1 MATPTRSIPLLE
13 SLAAWAA
20 SLRTQDVPTRVR
32 DKLRL
37 QIASAVSAAASSP
50 WHGPSHAVLRSL
62 TASGN
67 RMVFATGDR
76 RSPEDAAF
84 ANAAFAMA
92 LDFDDYMLSGH
103 TSHSAI
109 FVPLAFARTLDEVV
123 VAAAAANELMGRLS
137 TACLL
142 GPVNG
147 QMSSYIHNAGAAMA
161 LGKILGLDAPA
172 LASAIAL
179 SLYQPNH
186 CLAAG
191 FWNEDAK
198 TITASQPLAQGIR
211 AARLAQAGLG
221 GPVDLLEHPL
231 GFLSVFA
238 FESYPGMFDALGSAW
253 FSDTLCY
260 KRYPGTSYISAAVE
274 AALQCSQGRPLRPDD
289 IGDIEVRTTILSST
303 VDSIGAAAID
313 REPLDANAIN
323 FSVRLSVAVALLFG
337 DLTPRLLEPERILAS
352 QHDLRAIAAKVRV
365 VHDWAMT
372 LDMMSASPLGL
383 RMLAG
388 LSPSAAVRAM
398 AHARRLNRCS
408 GRVGRNRSSWKGMAR
423 RIPDVVRQFGQRVS
437 AEEFDPRSFRM
448 MQSAEVRA
456 ALGGEEKRARVL
468 IPVGAC
474 GRDLEETRGVLRW
487 RCEQAFGLH
496 AEDVWRVIH
505 AGDGGI
511 EELESVI
518 ASGPAGA
525 G

>member
-1 MATPTRSIPLLE
+1 
-13 SLAAWAA
+13 
-20 SLRTQDVPTRVR
+20 
-32 DKLRL
+32 
-37 QIASAVSAAASSP
+37 
-50 WHGPSHAVLRSL
+50 
-62 TASGN
+62 
-67 RMVFATGDR
+67 MVFATGDR

-109 FVPLAFARTLDEVV
+109 FVPLAFANTLDEVV

-172 LASAIAL
+172 LASAVAL
-179 SLYQPNH
+179 ALYQPNH

-211 AARLAQAGLG
+211 AARLAQAGLR
-221 GPVDLLEHPL
+221 GPTDLIEHPL

-238 FESYPGMFDALGSAW
+238 FQSYPGMFDGLGSRW

-274 AALQCSQGRPLRPDD
+274 GALQCSQGRPLHPDEVD
-289 IGDIEVRTTILSST
+289 DIEVRTTILSAT

-313 REPLDANAIN
+313 RDPLDANAIN

-337 DLTPRLLEPERILAS
+337 DLTPQLLEPERVVAC

-388 LSPSAAVRAM
+388 LSPTAAIRAM
-398 AHARRLNRCS
+398 AHARRLSRTS
-408 GRVGRNRSSWKGMAR
+408 GRVGKNRSTWKGMAR
-423 RIPDVVRQFGQRVS
+423 RVPNVLRQFGQRVS
-437 AEEFDPRSFRM
+437 AEDFDPQSFRM
-448 MQSAEVRA
+448 LQSAEVRA
-456 ALGGEEKRARVL
+456 TLGGHKSRAQVP
-468 IPVGAC
+468 IPIGAC

-487 RCEQAFGLH
+487 RCEQAFGPH
-496 AEDVWRVIH
+496 ADDVWRVIH
-505 AGDGGI
+505 AEHGGI
-511 EELESVI
+511 EELESVVE
-518 ASGPAGA
+518 SGRGSNLPKSAPRA
-525 G
+525 V